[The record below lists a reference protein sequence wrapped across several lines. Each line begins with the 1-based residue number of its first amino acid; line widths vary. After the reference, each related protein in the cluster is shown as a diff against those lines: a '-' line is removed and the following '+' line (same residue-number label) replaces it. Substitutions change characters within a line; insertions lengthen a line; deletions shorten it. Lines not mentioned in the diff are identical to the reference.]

1 MLKRKS
7 RKVLLL
13 TNAGKMQ
20 KESRFSGCWLRT
32 AMVSLAVMMILPALS
47 LTALADGA
55 TPPIDGTGY
64 IIMKVDSKNMNVNG
78 NTVEVDPGRD
88 TAPTIVDSRTMIPA
102 RALAEAMGGT
112 AGWDQSTQNVFLYAN
127 GNTVI
132 MTLNKNE
139 YMINGNSNVMDVA
152 PVLIND
158 RTLIPLRF
166 AGEALGCK
174 VEWFTETREIMVT
187 FAISTKEQYS
197 EGLNDNGF
205 WKDIKALDY
214 VEISDYH
221 AMKIPKDVHQV
232 TDDTIQA
239 EIKNI
244 LAEFTYTEQVMNR
257 AIKNG
262 DTVNI
267 DYVGSI
273 DGVEF
278 GGGSTGGSGTDV
290 IIGETQYIDNFLEQL
305 IGHKPGETVNVRV
318 TFPKDYGEAT
328 LQGKSALFVTTINYI
343 AETAV
348 PELTDAFVAEN
359 LAGYNGWKTVKEMKD
374 DIRAN
379 LQKAAIEHF
388 ITEYFTSK
396 ITIKSVPEKLVE
408 YRQKLNLYYLRNQVE
423 SYGMGFDDALNTM
436 GFSSID
442 EYFEAN
448 YDSIKNEAVIFLVFQ
463 AIAEDAGISINSKDI
478 EEYFVKYYGL
488 TDYSY
493 YEENFG
499 LPYVKLNVM
508 YQKVLDYVIENAVR
522 L

>member
-1 MLKRKS
+1 
-7 RKVLLL
+7 
-13 TNAGKMQ
+13 
-20 KESRFSGCWLRT
+20 
-32 AMVSLAVMMILPALS
+32 
-47 LTALADGA
+47 
-55 TPPIDGTGY
+55 
-64 IIMKVDSKNMNVNG
+64 
-78 NTVEVDPGRD
+78 
-88 TAPTIVDSRTMIPA
+88 
-102 RALAEAMGGT
+102 
-112 AGWDQSTQNVFLYAN
+112 
-127 GNTVI
+127 
-132 MTLNKNE
+132 
-139 YMINGNSNVMDVA
+139 
-152 PVLIND
+152 
-158 RTLIPLRF
+158 
-166 AGEALGCK
+166 
-174 VEWFTETREIMVT
+174 
-187 FAISTKEQYS
+187 
-197 EGLNDNGF
+197 
-205 WKDIKALDY
+205 
-214 VEISDYH
+214 
-221 AMKIPKDVHQV
+221 
-232 TDDTIQA
+232 
-239 EIKNI
+239 
-244 LAEFTYTEQVMNR
+244 MNR
-257 AIKNG
+257 AVKNG

-273 DGVEF
+273 GGVEF
-278 GGGSTGGSGTDV
+278 ENGSTGGNGTDV
-290 IIGETQYIDNFLEQL
+290 TIGTTQYIDNFLEQL

-359 LAGYNGWKTVKEMKD
+359 LASYNGWKTVKEMKD

-478 EEYFVKYYGL
+478 EEYFAKYYGL

-493 YEENFG
+493 YEESFG